1 MTRRQVMFG
10 VELAVNVG
18 LPWCVYWVAKRQGLG
33 EAHAI
38 MCSAISPILWSLAE
52 FARRRRVDAISML
65 VLGGI
70 ALSLIGF
77 ALGGSPKLL
86 LMRESLV
93 TGLIGV
99 AFLGSVL
106 VQRPLVWV
114 LAQAA
119 IARQGEPIGEGGDVS
134 EETELSHAMMVITLV
149 WGAGLVAEACL
160 RTVLVTTMSVG
171 RVLVVG
177 PVVGYSVVGLLIG
190 WTYLYA
196 KRLE

>member
-1 MTRRQVMFG
+1 MMFG

-18 LPWCVYWVAKRQGLG
+18 LPWCVYWVAKREGVG

-38 MCSAISPILWSLAE
+38 MCSAIPPILWSLGE

-93 TGLIGV
+93 TGLIGL

-106 VQRPLVWV
+106 VGRPLVWV
-114 LAQAA
+114 LTQAA
-119 IARQGEPIGEGGDVS
+119 MARQEEPIGDVS
-134 EETELSHAMMVITLV
+134 GDTDLRRMMTVMTLV
-149 WGAGLVAEACL
+149 WGLGLIGEACL
-160 RTVLVTTMSVG
+160 RAALVATMSVG

-177 PVVGYSVVGLLIG
+177 PVVGYSVVGLLVG

-196 KRLE
+196 RRVE

>member
-18 LPWCVYWVAKRQGLG
+18 LPWCVSWVAKRQGLG

-38 MCSAISPILWSLAE
+38 MCSAIPPILWSLAE

-106 VQRPLVWV
+106 VRRPLVWV